1 MEEKIMSMLG
11 KRSLTLVILFVL
23 ISLVISAC
31 QAPTANDLLGDIKSR
46 GTIRISTDANYAP
59 QSVLVK
65 DQQRAATTKCG
76 ADELTANQL
85 EGFDIDTAK
94 EVAKRLGVE
103 PCFVT
108 PDWDAITAGN
118 WSGRWDISI
127 GSMTITKDRQKVLNF
142 SPAYYFT
149 PAQVAARKGSSITSL
164 ADLSGKA
171 VCVGSGTTYETYLS
185 GGDVGI
191 PDTDI
196 KSPAPSGVKV
206 VSLPTD
212 SECAQAI
219 QAGRTEFDA
228 FMTSGTVVD
237 EAIAQGINV
246 EKVGG
251 PAYVEN
257 LAVAVDRQSPKDTAS
272 LLAAVSKAITDMH
285 SDGTLSASSQ
295 KWYNADLTVVK

>member
-1 MEEKIMSMLG
+1 MSMLG
-11 KRSLTLVILFVL
+11 KRSLTLVILLVL

-31 QAPTANDLLGDIKSR
+31 QSSTANDLLGDIKSR

-65 DQQRAATTKCG
+65 DQQRAANTKCG

-118 WSGRWDISI
+118 WSGRWDLSI

-149 PAQVAARKGSSITSL
+149 PAQVAVRKGSGIASL

-246 EKVGG
+246 DKVGG

-257 LAVAVDRQSPKDTAS
+257 LAVAVDRQSPKETTS

-285 SDGTLSASSQ
+285 GDGTLSASSQ
-295 KWYNADLTVVK
+295 KWYSADLSVVK

>member
-1 MEEKIMSMLG
+1 MSAFR
-11 KRSLTLVILFVL
+11 KRSFLAIGLLV
-23 ISLVISAC
+23 
-31 QAPTANDLLGDIKSR
+31 LLGLLATACAPSGGGDLFSEIKAR

-65 DQQRAATTKCG
+65 DQQRAANTKCG

-85 EGFDIDTAK
+85 EGFDIDTAN

-118 WSGRWDISI
+118 WGGRWDLSI
-127 GSMTITKDRQKVLNF
+127 GSMTITKDRQKILFF

-149 PAQVAARKGSSITSL
+149 PAQVAARKGSGLASL

-171 VCVGSGTTYETYLS
+171 VCVGSGTTYETYLN

-237 EAIAQGINV
+237 EAIAKGINV

-257 LAVAVDRQSPKDTAS
+257 LAVAVDKKAPRDTAS
-272 LLAAVSKAITDMH
+272 LLAAVGKAITDMH
-285 SDGTLSASSQ
+285 GDGTLKTSSQ
-295 KWYNADLTVVK
+295 KWYNADLTTVK

>member
-1 MEEKIMSMLG
+1 MPAFH
-11 KRSLTLVILFVL
+11 KRLSLLICVLVL
-23 ISLVISAC
+23 ISLLIAAC
-31 QAPTANDLLGDIKSR
+31 QAPGSADLLSEIKAR

-59 QSVLVK
+59 QSVLVR
-65 DQQRAATTKCG
+65 DQQRAANTKCG
-76 ADELTANQL
+76 TDELTANQL

-103 PCFVT
+103 ACFVT
-108 PDWDAITAGN
+108 PDWDAITAAN
-118 WSGRWDISI
+118 WGGRWDVSI
-127 GSMTITKDRQKVLNF
+127 GSMTITKDRQKVLLF
-142 SPAYYFT
+142 SPPYYMYA
-149 PAQVAARKGSSITSL
+149 AQFAARKGSGIASL
-164 ADLSGKA
+164 ADLNGKA

-191 PDTDI
+191 PETDI
-196 KSPAPSGVKV
+196 KSPPPSDVKI

-237 EAIAQGINV
+237 QAIAQGINV
-246 EKVGG
+246 DKVGG

-257 LAVAVDRQSPKDTAS
+257 LAVALDKKSPKDNAS

-285 SDGTLSASSQ
+285 ADGTLKASSQ
-295 KWYNADLTVVK
+295 KWYNADLTTVQ